1 MLWLHQKN
9 QQQSV
14 HNKLYRNA
22 SVSLINQITEILS
35 MLLVF
40 LLALEFDLNNN
51 LELHKHPP

>member
-14 HNKLYRNA
+14 HNKLYRNV